1 MKQWKEIYQYV
12 LGAIVI
18 LSFFGVLVFMIV
30 EAEQLKG
37 NDNQV
42 LYAMVGTLGSVAV
55 MVASYFF
62 GSSKGSADK
71 NEMLKNGNR

>member
-1 MKQWKEIYQYV
+1 MKWKELYQYI
-12 LGAIVI
+12 LGAIIVI
-18 LSFFGVLVFMIV
+18 AFFGVLAFMIIRADV
-30 EAEQLKG
+30 LKG

-42 LYAMVGTLGSVAV
+42 LYSMVGILGSVTV

-71 NEMLKNGNR
+71 NEMLKNGK

>member
-1 MKQWKEIYQYV
+1 MKNWKEIYQYI
-12 LGAIVI
+12 LGAVVI
-18 LSFFGVLVFMIV
+18 LAFFGVLAFMITR
-30 EAEQLKG
+30 AEQLKG

-42 LYAMVGTLGSVAV
+42 LYAMVGTLGSIAV

-71 NEMLKNGNR
+71 NEMLKNNK